1 MRVKSVVSVLAMTA
15 AMIAAP
21 AFAQEAASPTMMG
34 GVEVSEADRAA
45 VQARCDV
52 LVADD
57 DSTVSDVNTSSSVT
71 TDTET
76 GSDDEDSLA
85 ADTSS
90 NDSPPAEGLET
101 STTFDLEGITID
113 ECIEGGWTPPG
124 SLQ

>member
-1 MRVKSVVSVLAMTA
+1 MRVKSVISAIALTS

-21 AFAQEAASPTMMG
+21 AFAQDAAFTIG
-34 GVEVSEADRAA
+34 GTEIAEADRAA

-57 DSTVSDVNTSSSVT
+57 ASTVSATSEPSSVT

-76 GSDDEDSLA
+76 GSDDDDSVA

-90 NDSPPAEGLET
+90 NDSPPAEGLEVA
-101 STTFDLEGITID
+101 TTTDLDAITID
-113 ECIEGGWTPPG
+113 ECIAGGWTAPG
-124 SLQ
+124 ALQ